1 MKNRA
6 RSYRLGFSTAGACSD
21 AVVVDVVVAVAAT
34 GVGSTL
40 RLLTEAI
47 GKATASVCIKRTLD
61 GCTSDFDATDAGV
74 PKPMAAERGLSE
86 STAVCLFRANI
97 T

>member
-1 MKNRA
+1 M
-6 RSYRLGFSTAGACSD
+6 
-21 AVVVDVVVAVAAT
+21 
-34 GVGSTL
+34 
-40 RLLTEAI
+40 TEAI

-86 STAVCLFRANI
+86 STAECLFRANI